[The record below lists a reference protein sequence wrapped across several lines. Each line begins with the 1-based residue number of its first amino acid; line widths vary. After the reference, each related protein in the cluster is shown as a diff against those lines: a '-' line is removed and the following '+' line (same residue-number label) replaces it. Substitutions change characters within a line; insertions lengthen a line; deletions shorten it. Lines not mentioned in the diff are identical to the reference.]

1 MDGKKGL
8 PDAAERFKQI
18 LEEFLLNTMVGQFL
32 IETVRI
38 LVAAFVVYCLMTLV
52 MDLFMVLLKA
62 TLAMIRNGI
71 TR

>member
-38 LVAAFVVYCLMTLV
+38 LVAACVVYCLMTLV